1 MRSRRQQGFQ
11 FPCTYQARTVAAR
24 NWLDVTPVS
33 WRKTEVRWLGS
44 AKPASRATPGKRPI
58 GPAHQRLGA
67 LETALHDVALWTDP
81 KRQLEGA
88 AEVIGTKTRHSGEIG

>member
-1 MRSRRQQGFQ
+1 MRSPRQQGFQ

-67 LETALHDVALWTDP
+67 LKATLDDIAL
-81 KRQLEGA
+81 
-88 AEVIGTKTRHSGEIG
+88 GTNPEC

>member
-1 MRSRRQQGFQ
+1 MALVGK
-11 FPCTYQARTVAAR
+11 PCLLR
-24 NWLDVTPVS
+24 N
-33 WRKTEVRWLGS
+33 
-44 AKPASRATPGKRPI
+44 PGKRLI

-88 AEVIGTKTRHSGEIG
+88 AEVIGAKTGHLG